1 MDFKLVKS
9 RVRWM
14 RELEA
19 KGQTNLF
26 LKLAASGE
34 GMCIRKLGIIAGF
47 WFWLIVIVI
56 VYCTACGICKMH
68 INDLPFTFEYLSNFS
83 QY

>member
-47 WFWLIVIVI
+47 WFWLLLL
-56 VYCTACGICKMH
+56 CTVQHVA
-68 INDLPFTFEYLSNFS
+68 
-83 QY
+83 